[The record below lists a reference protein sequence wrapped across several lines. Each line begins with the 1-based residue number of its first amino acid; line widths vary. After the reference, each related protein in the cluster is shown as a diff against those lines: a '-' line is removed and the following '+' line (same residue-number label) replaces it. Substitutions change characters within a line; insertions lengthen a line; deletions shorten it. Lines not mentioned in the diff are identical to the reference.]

1 MPEILGCL
9 TLSPDFSQLAA
20 QLSIYSIHLSKVV
33 SLFFFSSFFLVFIL
47 LHSQFTGWLAG
58 WLAGWI
64 ATSLSIFLAP
74 FGFLKVVCLCR
85 LQPLN

>member
-33 SLFFFSSFFLVFIL
+33 SLFFFSSFFLVFNFA
-47 LHSQFTGWLAG
+47 SFTIHWLAG

-74 FGFLKVVCLCR
+74 FGFLKVVCICR

>member
-33 SLFFFSSFFLVFIL
+33 SLFFFPVSFWSLIL

-58 WLAGWI
+58 WLDG
-64 ATSLSIFLAP
+64 
-74 FGFLKVVCLCR
+74 
-85 LQPLN
+85 

>member
-9 TLSPDFSQLAA
+9 TLSPVFSQLAS
-20 QLSIYSIHLSKVV
+20 QLSIYSIHLSKF
-33 SLFFFSSFFLVFIL
+33 LFGLYFASFTI
-47 LHSQFTGWLAG
+47 HWLAG

-74 FGFLKVVCLCR
+74 FGFLKAVCLCR
-85 LQPLN
+85 SQPLN

>member
-1 MPEILGCL
+1 MPEILRCP

-33 SLFFFSSFFLVFIL
+33 SLFFFQFLFGLYFASFTI
-47 LHSQFTGWLAG
+47 HWLAG